1 MGSRL
6 QCNCTY
12 IRLQYC
18 EYAPEPA
25 KCYEW
30 MKANLP
36 DHYSR
41 IEESSTY
48 IHVVVVVVSLC
59 VPPHMSSECPVGGSG
74 NRRQEANKRCVV
86 CVSVCV
92 CV

>member
-1 MGSRL
+1 MWLGSATSVSSSIVT
-6 QCNCTY
+6 QG
-12 IRLQYC
+12 IVFVQYC

-48 IHVVVVVVSLC
+48 I
-59 VPPHMSSECPVGGSG
+59 
-74 NRRQEANKRCVV
+74 
-86 CVSVCV
+86 
-92 CV
+92 